1 MHKLPEQNELIL
13 RLKEAYKNKG
23 LTLNKLIDLMPED
36 SNKLGRSTVQRLFH
50 GENSENKSYDY
61 NTLIFL
67 ANLLLDVNEDDPLL
81 VFKREVI
88 GQLEKE
94 NKDLKLKLEEEKNS
108 RNKKIDDIRKEY
120 DRKISFLMN
129 QIDLKD
135 KRIDKLMQNNT
146 LSADLVSKLV
156 AKCENCKLQKGVI
169 E

>member
-1 MHKLPEQNELIL
+1 
-13 RLKEAYKNKG
+13 
-23 LTLNKLIDLMPED
+23 
-36 SNKLGRSTVQRLFH
+36 
-50 GENSENKSYDY
+50 
-61 NTLIFL
+61 
-67 ANLLLDVNEDDPLL
+67 
-81 VFKREVI
+81 
-88 GQLEKE
+88 
-94 NKDLKLKLEEEKNS
+94 LEEDKNS

-156 AKCENCKLQKGVI
+156 AKCENCNLQKGVI

>member
-1 MHKLPEQNELIL
+1 MNTEVSRMHKLPEQNELIL

-88 GQLEKE
+88 DQLE
-94 NKDLKLKLEEEKNS
+94 
-108 RNKKIDDIRKEY
+108 
-120 DRKISFLMN
+120 
-129 QIDLKD
+129 
-135 KRIDKLMQNNT
+135 T
-146 LSADLVSKLV
+146 
-156 AKCENCKLQKGVI
+156 
-169 E
+169 